1 MSDSI
6 KTIKKSTIIGGIAFL
21 LFILFTTTFFL
32 PFIRQLGI
40 DYKTAFL
47 LSRLIIWSCLLLT
60 FLYAMYLEKQPF
72 LLWKEKKYSF
82 SFYLKSIVIT
92 MLVLIAVLFVVS
104 IILQALYS
112 NLESKKMNE
121 IIQFFKNNTPLILF
135 TSITAGITEELLFRG
150 YLIPRLEIIVK
161 NTYLSILISSI
172 LFGLIHYSYGTLI
185 QVIGPF
191 SIGLV
196 LDLHYQKYRNIK
208 IAIICHFLWDLMS
221 IVVKTS
227 QLQ

>member
-1 MSDSI
+1 MNDYLKS
-6 KTIKKSTIIGGIAFL
+6 TKKSIFIGGISFL

-32 PFIRQLGI
+32 PSLRQNGVH
-40 DYKTAFL
+40 YETAFYI
-47 LSRLIIWSCLLLT
+47 SRLVIWVCLLLV
-60 FLYAMYLEKQPF
+60 FLYSIYIEKQPF
-72 LLWKEKKYSF
+72 LLWREQKYSF
-82 SFYLKSIVIT
+82 LFYLKSIVIT
-92 MLVLIAVLFVVS
+92 MLVLITVLFVVS
-104 IILQALYS
+104 VLLKVLDS

-121 IIQFFKNNTPLILF
+121 IMRFFKNNIPLILF

-161 NTYLSILISSI
+161 NTYLSVLISS
-172 LFGLIHYSYGTLI
+172 LFFGLIHYSYGTLI

-196 LDLHYQKYRNIK
+196 LALHYHKYRNIK
-208 IAIICHFLWDLMS
+208 ILIICHFLWDLMS
-221 IVVKTS
+221 IVFKTA